1 MNGIHVAEIASAVRT
16 GRRRKGMGND
26 MKKWLEEM
34 LHFGIIGVFNT
45 LLGLVLNLVFYN
57 VLHWN
62 FWVATGT
69 SYTIGSI
76 FSYFANKKLTFK
88 VEESS
93 WQSALRFAGNILVC
107 YLLAY
112 GIAKPAVAKVMAGYA
127 SALSE
132 KTGIEAKA
140 IVENVAMLFGMGLF
154 IVFNFLGQKFFVF
167 KEKGKEAANEA
178 H

>member
-1 MNGIHVAEIASAVRT
+1 
-16 GRRRKGMGND
+16 
-26 MKKWLEEM
+26 MKKLLDEI

-62 FWVATGT
+62 FWVATGS

-88 VEESS
+88 VEENS
-93 WQSALRFAGNILVC
+93 WQSVLRFAGNIIVC

-112 GIAKPAVAKVMAGYA
+112 GIAKPTVEKVMAGY
-127 SALSE
+127 SPALSE
-132 KTGIEAKA
+132 MTGIAAKV
-140 IVENVAMLFGMGLF
+140 IEENVAMLFGMGLF

-167 KEKGKEAANEA
+167 TKRGKEAADEA
-178 H
+178 R

>member
-1 MNGIHVAEIASAVRT
+1 
-16 GRRRKGMGND
+16 
-26 MKKWLEEM
+26 MKKLFGEM

-45 LLGLVLNLVFYN
+45 ILGFVLNMVFYN
-57 VLHWN
+57 MLHWN

-88 VEESS
+88 VEENS
-93 WQSALRFAGNILVC
+93 WKSVARFAGNILVC

-112 GIAKPAVAKVMAGYA
+112 GIAKPAVAAVMAGYSPML
-127 SALSE
+127 SA
-132 KTGIEAKA
+132 KTGIAAKT
-140 IVENVAMLFGMGLF
+140 IEENVAILFGMGLF

-167 KEKGKEAANEA
+167 HKKASADGV
-178 H
+178 

>member
-1 MNGIHVAEIASAVRT
+1 
-16 GRRRKGMGND
+16 
-26 MKKWLEEM
+26 MKKLFGEM

-45 LLGLVLNLVFYN
+45 ILGFVLNMVFYN
-57 VLHWN
+57 MLHWN

-88 VEESS
+88 VEENS
-93 WQSALRFAGNILVC
+93 WKPVVRFAGNILVC

-112 GIAKPAVAKVMAGYA
+112 GIAKPAVAAVMAGYSPML
-127 SALSE
+127 SA
-132 KTGIEAKA
+132 KTGIAAKA
-140 IVENVAMLFGMGLF
+140 IEENVAILFGMGLF

-167 KEKGKEAANEA
+167 HKKAGVDGV
-178 H
+178 

>member
-1 MNGIHVAEIASAVRT
+1 MGSALQT
-16 GRRRKGMGND
+16 MEEN

-57 VLHWN
+57 ILHWN
-62 FWVATGT
+62 FWVATGA

-93 WQSALRFAGNILVC
+93 WQSVLRVACNILVC

-112 GIAKPAVAKVMAGYA
+112 GIAKPTVAKVMAGYA
-127 SALSE
+127 PALSE
-132 KTGIEAKA
+132 KTGIEAKV

-167 KEKGKEAANEA
+167 TKKEKEAADGA
-178 H
+178 R